1 MKEIAELMN
10 SLREELDYSFDYVIG
25 ISKLDLNE
33 DGDTEITRMGVC
45 TYDLMEIYEEMDETF
60 RDIVY
65 ENFRKSYPLKVFHT
79 DIGNSKRLVEIG
91 IPPYSLN

>member
-1 MKEIAELMN
+1 MREIAELMN

-33 DGDTEITRMGVC
+33 DGDTEITRMAVC
-45 TYDLMEIYEEMDETF
+45 TYDLVEIYDEMDETF

-65 ENFRKSYPLKVFHT
+65 QNFRQSYPLKVFQT
-79 DIGNSKRLVEIG
+79 DIGNSKHLVERG